1 MECGFGRP
9 LDHIGQNLH
18 TVHGDALGKRG
29 GAQCFES
36 FGLRYL
42 LIHRELHGELA
53 GGFAVH
59 MLVSDADGR
68 DVRIIEVVGDLVAEE
83 LSHSDGE
90 FVLLGAG
97 CAIRRTGRVQRPR
110 LRPTAATVRVAYSF
124 SGLRSAS
131 SGVLEFEMTH
141 HPICVE

>member
-1 MECGFGRP
+1 MECGFVRP
-9 LDHIGQNLH
+9 LDHIGRNLH
-18 TVHGDALGKRG
+18 TVHGDALEKRG
-29 GAQCFES
+29 GARCFES
-36 FGLRYL
+36 LGLRYL
-42 LIHRELHGELA
+42 LVHRELHGELA

-59 MLVSDADGR
+59 MLVSDADRR
-68 DVRIIEVVGDLVAEE
+68 DVRIIEVVGALGADE
-83 LSHSDGE
+83 LSQSDGE
-90 FVLLGAG
+90 FIPLGAG
-97 CAIRRTGRVQRPR
+97 CAIRRPERVRRPR